1 MEVADNSKLEGEF
14 RFLFDTIHLLILS
27 FGILRMAVN
36 SVEGYVID
44 TSKPWCAPYARLT
57 SDLSIKVKQIYSRS
71 EPNFANQVRKKQKSR
86 MGRARDYLL
95 R

>member
-1 MEVADNSKLEGEF
+1 MADNSKLKGEF
-14 RFLFDTIHLLILS
+14 RFYNSIINSGLTFI
-27 FGILRMAVN
+27 FRMALDI
-36 SVEGYVID
+36 VEGYVID

-86 MGRARDYLL
+86 VGRARDFLL